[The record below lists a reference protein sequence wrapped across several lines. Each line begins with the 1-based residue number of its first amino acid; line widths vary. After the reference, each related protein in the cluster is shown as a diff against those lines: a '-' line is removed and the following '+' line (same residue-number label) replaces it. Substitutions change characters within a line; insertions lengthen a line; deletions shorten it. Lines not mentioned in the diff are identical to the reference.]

1 MIIFTIN
8 KINDTKGDIR
18 TLIGSSTFITKFL
31 NKNELG
37 PVYGDIYESGNTRH
51 ENNRMIVETFNEM
64 DNSLEKEKKID
75 LIKNMTF
82 RNIILSN
89 QNGISLDWIVL
100 YNKLTENWQPFKLFS
115 YEIDDAQIVQKLVV
129 IVLGFSAIIRLN
141 FKIGF

>member
-1 MIIFTIN
+1 MIIRTIN
-8 KINDTKGDIR
+8 
-18 TLIGSSTFITKFL
+18 
-31 NKNELG
+31 EL
-37 PVYGDIYESGNTRH
+37 D
-51 ENNRMIVETFNEM
+51 NNP
-64 DNSLEKEKKID
+64 EKDKKID

-100 YNKLTENWQPFKLFS
+100 YNKLTENWQPFRLFS
-115 YEIDDAQIVQKLVV
+115 YEIDDAQIVQKLIV